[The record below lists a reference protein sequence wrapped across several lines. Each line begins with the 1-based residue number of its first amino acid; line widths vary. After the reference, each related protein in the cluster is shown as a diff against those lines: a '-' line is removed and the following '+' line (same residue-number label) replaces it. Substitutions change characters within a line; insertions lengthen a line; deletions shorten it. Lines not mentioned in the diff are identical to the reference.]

1 MDADR
6 PRYGPLVAA
15 VGAIVLAIAVFLPW
29 YGVSL
34 TTGGVALAQQA
45 SDQVAAQFGN
55 AALQSYMSG
64 VHAGIGALAGHE
76 LGTLSAHD
84 ALTNISVVLLILAG
98 LAILL
103 GLGRLA
109 GAQPASYGDGGP
121 FVLLGALAAACV
133 LFRMVV
139 RPAFDG
145 ELASLSLHAGAWLA
159 LAGAA
164 AMILGGL
171 WPRAGGSS
179 RPSSAKPSSTKPSSA
194 KLEDVWSE
202 LSGWTPGS

>member
-6 PRYGPLVAA
+6 PRYGPLVATA
-15 VGAIVLAIAVFLPW
+15 GAIALAIAVFLPW
-29 YGVSL
+29 YGLSL
-34 TTGGVALAQQA
+34 TTGGAALAQQA

-55 AALQSYMSG
+55 ATLQSYMSR
-64 VHAGIGALAGHE
+64 VDARINALAGHE
-76 LGTLSAHD
+76 LGTLSAHQ
-84 ALTNISVVLLILAG
+84 ALTNVSVILLILAG

-103 GLGRLA
+103 GLARLA
-109 GAQPASYGDGGP
+109 GAQQASYGDGGP

-133 LFRMVV
+133 LFRMVI
-139 RPAFDG
+139 RPSFG

-171 WPRAGGSS
+171 WPRTGGTS
-179 RPSSAKPSSTKPSSA
+179 KPSSA
-194 KLEDVWSE
+194 KLEDAWAE
-202 LSGWTPGS
+202 LSGWTPES